1 MKKLFLLSLALGF
14 VVSSYSQDYR
24 FGTDKSK
31 ENLSLKSSTIAIDDV
46 NEFQTI
52 LNPYVISKAAL
63 DQDIVIGETRYDL
76 QTNNSVQNRIFA
88 YPDGTIGAT
97 WTMGFDDLAYPGKGT
112 GYNYFDGN
120 NWGPYPTERLES
132 ERCGCPS
139 YAPFGN
145 GEIIASYRSAVG
157 LYHVIK
163 FIWREIKGEGEWT
176 EFNFEPPAGA
186 YGLLWPRMVTSGEN
200 HDVIHLIAV
209 TTPTGHGGTA
219 YQGQDGALL
228 YSRST
233 DGGVTW
239 EPENV
244 ILEGL
249 GIDYLDN
256 VGGDDYAWAEPKGDN
271 LAFVVHD
278 GSRDGIVMKSTDGGD
293 SWDRMDFYISPFGG
307 FLPDDTPKWGG
318 GDANNAAVI
327 DNNGMVHVVFG
338 RMIHIIEEG
347 VASYYPWSDGLIYWN
362 ENMVPLDSTI
372 IGSHVFNLDSLE
384 NGGYLVARVQEYGGD
399 SIVGIATYEASLTS
413 MPQIAINKANNI
425 FVSFS
430 GVTVGF
436 DNGDKNYRHVC
447 GRFREYDP
455 GTQLWGE
462 WSEYVDYT
470 GDFFHLFSECVFP
483 SLAPYTSFAPY
494 TTDNDYYHIVY
505 QSDNE
510 PGIYIPYQGPP
521 PIDNNIVYLP
531 VVDLY
536 PYITSI
542 DENAD
547 NAITYVSPNYPNPFN
562 ETSMVQVDIIN
573 SCNLNME
580 ISNIM
585 GQKVYE
591 LNKGEVNRGTHFFK
605 IYANKLS
612 AGLYFYTVKAG
623 NASITKKMIVE

>member
-1 MKKLFLLSLALGF
+1 MVMKRLVFLSLALGF
-14 VVSSYSQDYR
+14 VVSSFSQDYR

-46 NEFQTI
+46 SEFQSI
-52 LNPYVISKAAL
+52 LNPYVSSKAAL
-63 DQDIVIGETRYDL
+63 DQDIVIGGTRFDL

-88 YPDGTIGAT
+88 YSDGTIGAV
-97 WTMGFDDLAYPGKGT
+97 WTMGFFDPAFPGRGT

-120 NWGPYPTERLES
+120 NWGPIPTVRLES
-132 ERCGCPS
+132 ERCGWPS
-139 YAPFGN
+139 YAPFGD
-145 GEIIASYRSAVG
+145 GEIIASYRSEPG

-163 FIWREIKGEGEWT
+163 FVWREIKGEGEWI
-176 EFNFEPPAGA
+176 EFDFEPPPGA
-186 YGLLWPRMVTSGEN
+186 YGLMLPRMVTSGEN
-200 HDVIHLIAV
+200 HDVIHLIAL
-209 TTPTGHGGTA
+209 TTPVANGGVV
-219 YQGQDGALL
+219 YEEQDGALL

-233 DGGVTW
+233 DGGETW
-239 EPENV
+239 DPENV

-249 GIDYLDN
+249 GIDYLEN
-256 VGGDDYAWAEPKGDN
+256 ITGDAYAFAEPKGNN

-278 GSRDGIVMKSTDGGD
+278 GSRDGIVMKSTNGGD
-293 SWDRMDFYISPFGG
+293 DWDRLDFYISPFGG
-307 FLPDDTPKWGG
+307 FLPDNTPKWGG

-347 VASYYPWSDGLIYWN
+347 IASYFPWSDGLIYWN

-384 NGGYLVARVQEYGGD
+384 NGGYLVGRVQEYGGD
-399 SIVGIATYEASLTS
+399 SIVGIATYEASLTA
-413 MPQIAINKANNI
+413 MPQIAVNKANNI
-425 FVSFS
+425 FVSWS
-430 GVTVGF
+430 GVAVGF
-436 DNGDKNYRHVC
+436 DNGDKNYRHVW

-455 GTQLWGE
+455 VTQLWGD

-470 GDFFHLFSECVFP
+470 SDIFHLFSECVFP
-483 SLAPYTSFAPY
+483 SLAPYTSYALD
-494 TTDNDYYHIVY
+494 TTNNDYYHIVY
-505 QSDNE
+505 QTSDE
-510 PGIYIPYQGPP
+510 PGLNIPYIPPF
-521 PIDNNIVYLP
+521 DNNIVYLP
-531 VVDLY
+531 VEDLY
-536 PYITSI
+536 PYITGI

-562 ETSMVQVDIIN
+562 ETSMVQVDVIN

-580 ISNIM
+580 LINIM

-591 LNKGEVNRGTHFFK
+591 INKGEVNSGTHFFK

-623 NASITKKMIVE
+623 DTSITKKMIVE